1 MEVVVY
7 PFRDGSVR
15 QTDATFLHPET
26 SQDFSWI
33 GKMSPEES
41 GASDPKSS
49 THDMMLEPPG
59 IKIYCLLCE
68 ALTFPQELP

>member
-1 MEVVVY
+1 
-7 PFRDGSVR
+7 
-15 QTDATFLHPET
+15 
-26 SQDFSWI
+26 
-33 GKMSPEES
+33 MSPEES

-59 IKIYCLLCE
+59 INIYCLLCE

>member
-1 MEVVVY
+1 
-7 PFRDGSVR
+7 
-15 QTDATFLHPET
+15 
-26 SQDFSWI
+26 
-33 GKMSPEES
+33 MSPEES

-49 THDMMLEPPG
+49 THDMLEPPG